1 MRAVITL
8 ARPRPPCENRPVSR
22 THLFSAVP
30 LLFATAISVS
40 TLLPFALDAFASD
53 PETRIEDAYKWLF
66 QAASG
71 GEHAVPDEESARAWL
86 RKEWA
91 SLGETAPGEPL
102 LVPLRPDGEL
112 VRLNL
117 RPYRDR
123 GGKPDDLTTAFLES
137 SRTFGPDPA
146 LFLESWNALGEL
158 LAARPLGPLNR
169 AEWGRLDAD
178 MRVRGYPAVHH
189 SAVFARTRRPAYRV
203 LTCDEASR
211 LLRTA
216 PPACA
221 PSGGPP

>member
-8 ARPRPPCENRPVSR
+8 ARSRPPCENRPVSR

-102 LVPLRPDGEL
+102 LVPLRPDGAL

-123 GGKPDDLTTAFLES
+123 GGSADALLAAFLRSARAFE
-137 SRTFGPDPA
+137 PDPA
-146 LFLESWNALGEL
+146 LFLESWTVLGKQ

-169 AEWGRLDAD
+169 AEWSRLDAA
-178 MRVRGYPAVHH
+178 MKARGYPAVHH
-189 SAVFARTRRPAYRV
+189 SDGFARARRPAYRV
-203 LTCDEASR
+203 LTRDEAGA
-211 LLRTA
+211 LLRL
-216 PPACA
+216 PLP
-221 PSGGPP
+221 